1 MTEPL
6 TAARIAEHAET
17 VKALY
22 GAPAAL
28 HTAAREL
35 LAEVERL
42 RSRNAE
48 LEEDAQFLGALQAM
62 GVDNWDG
69 YDEACEL
76 LE

>member
-1 MTEPL
+1 MPKPL

-17 VKALY
+17 VKALD
-22 GAPAAL
+22 AIPAEL
-28 HTAAREL
+28 RTASREL

-42 RSRNAE
+42 RARNTE
-48 LEEDAQFLGALQAM
+48 LESDAQFLAALQAM

-76 LE
+76 LD